1 MDESFKD
8 SLAGRD
14 QVMKYLLFLPIDRM
28 EFVDPVL
35 CLDKFIDCQ
44 NEMMAETRISQKMD

>member
-35 CLDKFIDCQ
+35 CLDEFIDCQ